1 MQKKVLFNNGEL
13 AWETR
18 AFPVSTDFTGSLGVV
33 ETGSDIGFNVN
44 RVFFLRDIDSTAV
57 RGMHSHAELKQLII
71 CLSGSFE
78 ITLDCLKEKEAF
90 TMTSNDF
97 SLYLDGKVWRT
108 MTKFSQDAV
117 VLVLCDKEYEL
128 DHVVRDYDEFKKIML
143 ASDEE

>member
-18 AFPVSTDFTGSLGVV
+18 AFSVTTDTTGSLGAV
-33 ETGSDIGFNVN
+33 ETGRDIGFNVN
-44 RVFFLRDIDSTAV
+44 RVFFLRDIDSAAV

-78 ITLDCLKEKEAF
+78 ITLDCLKEKETF
-90 TMTSNDF
+90 RMTSNDI
-97 SLYLDGKVWRT
+97 SLYLDGRVWRT
-108 MTKFSQDAV
+108 MTKFSHDAI

-128 DHVVRDYDEFKKIML
+128 DHVVRNYDEFKNFML